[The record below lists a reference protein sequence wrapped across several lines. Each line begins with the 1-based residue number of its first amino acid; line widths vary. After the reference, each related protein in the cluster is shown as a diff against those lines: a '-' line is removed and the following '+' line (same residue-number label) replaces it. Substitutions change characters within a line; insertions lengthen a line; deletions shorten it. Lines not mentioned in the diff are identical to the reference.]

1 MSLNQQRLKQ
11 KIKDAIKAEQSE
23 EQDANTSLDRISDAI
38 AQAVITEIKSLKLNY
53 ISGLVSPNG
62 PVTGTINMTIE

>member
-1 MSLNQQRLKQ
+1 MSLNEQRLTQ
-11 KIKDAIKAEQSE
+11 KIKDAFKAEQAE
-23 EQDANTSLDRISDAI
+23 EQDADIAMDRISGKI
-38 AQAVITEIKSLKLNY
+38 AQAVIAEIKALKLNY